1 MAWLMVVSL
10 VMGRNFL
17 GSKRAMLVWRQ
28 MRYANLL
35 SSASLWI
42 IVEALLFGTHG
53 SLHFTARTRSKCD
66 VCHVIRIFS
75 SEAQSPMTGAVH
87 PRPASI
93 ASLRGVLAA
102 VCGMVLVWM
111 VGTAN
116 GAADFDRLLSSLTQ
130 RWGSA
135 PTAKFNAWRAMV
147 QAGTTSSDLDRI
159 KRVNSFFN
167 QQLQFAEDSLV
178 WSRTSPNRLDGR
190 SPIVG
195 LGPHQTVLCKLQ
207 LLVKKTVHPLD
218 PIEIR
223 TGRPGLHHGP
233 PGIELCS
240 GCAAP
245 TLSQAGEQAVKVR
258 SAIGGP
264 YHPHQHHAA
273 HSGQHPAQRSD
284 GSSAWVYGS
293 SHGRLCFA
301 GKNPDN
307 VTFIAFRPGSRREM
321 ETTMC
326 PKKEGLHDNPE
337 ASA

>member
-1 MAWLMVVSL
+1 
-10 VMGRNFL
+10 
-17 GSKRAMLVWRQ
+17 

-66 VCHVIRIFS
+66 ECHVIRIFS

-87 PRPASI
+87 PRTASI

-178 WSRTSPNRLDGR
+178 WSQPDYWAT
-190 SPIVG
+190 
-195 LGPHQTVLCKLQ
+195 
-207 LLVKKTVHPLD
+207 
-218 PIEIR
+218 PIESIGRGAGDCEDFSIAKYFSLLQTGVAPDKLRLIYVRAKTGGAEGAPTQAHMVLAYYAQPDAEPLILDNLIPDIR
-223 TGRPGLHHGP
+223 PASRRPDLVPVFSFNSAGVFAGIAGGESAAVGGTGR
-233 PGIELCS
+233 
-240 GCAAP
+240 
-245 TLSQAGEQAVKVR
+245 LSRWE
-258 SAIGGP
+258 
-264 YHPHQHHAA
+264 
-273 HSGQHPAQRSD
+273 D
-284 GSSAWVYGS
+284 
-293 SHGRLCFA
+293 LL
-301 GKNPDN
+301 
-307 VTFIAFRPGSRREM
+307 RRA
-321 ETTMC
+321 
-326 PKKEGLHDNPE
+326 KAEGFE
-337 ASA
+337 